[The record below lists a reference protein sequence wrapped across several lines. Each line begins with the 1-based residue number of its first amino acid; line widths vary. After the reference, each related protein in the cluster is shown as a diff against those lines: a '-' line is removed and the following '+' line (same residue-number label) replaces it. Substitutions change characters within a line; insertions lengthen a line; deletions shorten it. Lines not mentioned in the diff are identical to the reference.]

1 MSQGYSG
8 TPIPKKLGFK
18 DSTILVVIEQPE
30 GYESLVG
37 PFPAGLEFANKLTK
51 ETNFVH
57 LFATKKS
64 LLTKHLKAL
73 RSKLPDDAVV
83 WVSWPKKTSKVETD
97 ITEDII
103 RDVAL
108 PMGFV
113 DIKVCAINA
122 VWSGL
127 KLMVRKE
134 LRRKE

>member
-8 TPIPKKLGFK
+8 TPVPKKLGFK
-18 DSTILVVIEQPE
+18 DSTKLVAIDEPDE
-30 GYESLVG
+30 YESLVG
-37 PFPAGLEFANKLTK
+37 PFPFGLTFSNKLSK

-73 RSKLPDDAVV
+73 RSKLSDDAVI
-83 WVSWPKKTSKVETD
+83 WVSWPKKSSKVETD
-97 ITEDII
+97 ISEDTI
-103 RDVAL
+103 REVAL
-108 PMGFV
+108 PMDFV
-113 DIKVCAINA
+113 DIKVCAINS

-134 LRRKE
+134 RRCKV